1 MNTISTEVQVKR
13 LESWLRLADPE
24 FTSKG
29 MVVDAK
35 ATIDLEEF
43 RIMVEKG
50 TVAWKDVPD
59 DWLEDLRG
67 NDETV

>member
-35 ATIDLEEF
+35 VRRLF
-43 RIMVEKG
+43 MVELQNKITKEG
-50 TVAWKDVPD
+50 RVLTVEWKNLGGGVYRCF
-59 DWLEDLRG
+59 LL
-67 NDETV
+67 

>member
-1 MNTISTEVQVKR
+1 MYIGAFYYEVTVMNFDLDKMKEAI
-13 LESWLRLADPE
+13 ESP
-24 FTSKG
+24 
-29 MVVDAK
+29 
-35 ATIDLEEF
+35 TIDLEEF